1 MDKQSEKLIKKC
13 NNGAKVAL
21 NTLECILPYLQ
32 NQQIHSIVNDMTI
45 RHRGYVEESNNALTS
60 QQIRPNSPSPIVR
73 KMAGAVTKMRLKNGA
88 SEQKVA
94 MMIIKGADKG
104 IAQINEELSNRYEAS
119 ESAKKLAHKLIVLQ
133 QDLIKSLRIFL

>member
-1 MDKQSEKLIKKC
+1 MDKQSQKLIKKC

-32 NQQIHSIVNDMTI
+32 NRQIKDIVNDMTI
-45 RHRGYVEESNNALTS
+45 RHRGYVEETNSALLS
-60 QQIRPNSPSPIVR
+60 QQVKPNSPSPFVR
-73 KMAGAVTKMRLKNGA
+73 KMASVVTKMRLKKDA
-88 SEQKVA
+88 TDQKVA

-104 IAQINEELSNRYEAS
+104 IAQINIELSNRYEAS
-119 ESAKKLAHKLIVLQ
+119 ETAKKLAHKLISLQ

>member
-32 NQQIHSIVNDMTI
+32 KQQIKTIVNDLTI
-45 RHRGYVEESNNALTS
+45 RHRDYVEETNGALLS
-60 QQIRPNSPSPIVR
+60 QQVKPNSPSPIVR
-73 KMAGAVTKMRLKNGA
+73 KMAGIVTKMRLKKGA
-88 SEQKVA
+88 SEQRVA

-104 IAQINEELSNRYEAS
+104 IAQINVELSNRYDAS
-119 ESAKKLAHKLIVLQ
+119 ETAKKYAHKLIALQ